1 MYLLH
6 TKPANVSCFI
16 QLTQSMLQQ
25 QLFTNQSIQIQLN
38 HFNAKYITINYILV
52 SIHLIWLFG
61 ASTSL
66 LAFYLGPGVY
76 IAKTWF
82 SYFTYM
88 HMYSVHSHMHT
99 KLLPHN
105 NVYIQHW
112 CIHTYIN
119 TRNSTIFCHLLHFHR
134 LQFFYLKLI
143 EILCLPPSPLLVFTA
158 KNLYQLNF
166 CFSFFTFPPRLCV
179 CVC

>member
-1 MYLLH
+1 
-6 TKPANVSCFI
+6 
-16 QLTQSMLQQ
+16 
-25 QLFTNQSIQIQLN
+25 
-38 HFNAKYITINYILV
+38 
-52 SIHLIWLFG
+52 
-61 ASTSL
+61 
-66 LAFYLGPGVY
+66 
-76 IAKTWF
+76 
-82 SYFTYM
+82 
-88 HMYSVHSHMHT
+88 MYSVHSHMHT

-179 CVC
+179 CVCCLFCVLIIDLWYLFFLMVFFLITYGAVSGRSKILATVVRNKKQ